1 MSVAPPLCDHHVPS
15 VSRMSRSAKNPGR
28 HYFTCRTRYGAP
40 NKCDFFCWV
49 DEHTAAV
56 QSGKEPEPPRDP
68 PPPQLPT
75 PVEPRMSRELFLVRY
90 INNVTPDDI
99 ARIQRAEQRSP
110 EWLAART
117 YRLTASNFG
126 SAAGHNKNCSPH
138 GLIRDMLWKN
148 FKGNE
153 MTAYGTEN
161 EEIAFDSYQVH
172 GVMGQLAEIG
182 AGQRTVLGF
191 ATKEVGLHIHHQH
204 FWLGVSPDGL
214 VDVVPPHGGPEAQHL
229 IEIKCPWKCKDR
241 PLHSGQDFYPLE
253 DLPGGLRLPIPHYYF
268 DQMQGIMGAL
278 GLPFADFVVWTAK
291 EMQITRLPFLP
302 AYWEHELFPALQHF
316 YFEMFVP
323 AVVRFLNGELLPGNV
338 E

>member
-1 MSVAPPLCDHHVPS
+1 MSFAPPLCDHGLPS
-15 VSRMSRSAKNPGR
+15 HSRVSRSLKNPGR
-28 HYFTCRTRYGAP
+28 AYYTCRLKYGSH
-40 NKCDFFCWV
+40 NKCDYFRWV
-49 DEHTAAV
+49 DEYEAAV
-56 QSGKEPEPPRDP
+56 KGGQEEEAPADP
-68 PPPQLPT
+68 PPPQLPQ
-75 PVEPRMSRELFLVRY
+75 PIVPRMSRELFLATYV
-90 INNVTPDDI
+90 NNVTPAEI
-99 ARIQRAEQRSP
+99 ERIKTADQRSP
-110 EWLAART
+110 EWLKART

-126 SAAGHNKNCSPH
+126 SAADHNKNCSPH
-138 GLIRDMLWKN
+138 GLIRDMLWKK
-148 FKGNE
+148 FQGNE

-172 GVMGQLAEIG
+172 GVMGQLDEIRSG
-182 AGQRTVLGF
+182 KRTVLGF
-191 ATKEVGLHIHHQH
+191 ETREVGLHVHPEHH
-204 FWLGVSPDGL
+204 WLGVSPDGL
-214 VDVVPPHGGPEAQHL
+214 VDVVPPHGGPTQRHL

-302 AYWEHELFPALQHF
+302 DYWQHELFPALKHF

-323 AVVRFLNGELLPGNV
+323 AVVRFLNGELLPANV